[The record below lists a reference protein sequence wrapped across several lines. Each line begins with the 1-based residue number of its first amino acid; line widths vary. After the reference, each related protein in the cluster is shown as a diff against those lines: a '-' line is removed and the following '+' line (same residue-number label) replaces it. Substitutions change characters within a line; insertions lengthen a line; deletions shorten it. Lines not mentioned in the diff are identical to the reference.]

1 MYEQNEILQVSLQ
14 YFHMI
19 LEVIQCFVVLNGK
32 KITNIYQGYG
42 NFQ

>member
-19 LEVIQCFVVLNGK
+19 LEVIQCFVVLNRK
-32 KITNIYQGYG
+32 KTNIYQGYG